1 MKAMRK
7 TSGSTSRT
15 EARLALNCQP
25 VSNRVLMQIKW
36 AALALADTAGV
47 LPYFLLMESLSK
59 LYCNKKVDKNHKMY
73 NSIVS
78 G

>member
-1 MKAMRK
+1 
-7 TSGSTSRT
+7 
-15 EARLALNCQP
+15 
-25 VSNRVLMQIKW
+25 MQIKW